1 MIGILMMNHENDD
14 NQWKFYLKVLK
25 VVKVFQQLDEP
36 QSDRQ
41 LLIKI
46 MINIK

>member
-14 NQWKFYLKVLK
+14 NRWKFYLKVLK

-36 QSDRQ
+36 QSDQ
-41 LLIKI
+41 QFDHF
-46 MINIK
+46 